1 MGKILLNNNIITS
14 DNQTPIEIVL
24 GIDENGMTTARK
36 LYEFLELE
44 PKNYSRWCKTNIT
57 ENEFATENEDYEV
70 FFINDEN
77 PLGGRPTQDYKLTA
91 HFAKKLSMKGNG
103 ERAEQAREYFTR
115 IEEKAK
121 ETVINLKQLSPELQ
135 MFHRIFQTVATQEIE
150 QKRQAE
156 QLKRLEQKQEAIADT
171 FQKINDTEDFQR
183 WANSCI
189 AKIAESPNFNRG
201 ISRSQKYSLA
211 RTESYERLKLKR
223 NCRLDDRVQKA
234 IGRALE
240 ERPDIKKS
248 ELQKINKI
256 YIIANDKDL
265 KPAYELVLKEMMIC
279 YCVKTA

>member
-1 MGKILLNNNIITS
+1 MSLTVI
-14 DNQTPIEIVL
+14 
-24 GIDENGMTTARK
+24 
-36 LYEFLELE
+36 
-44 PKNYSRWCKTNIT
+44 
-57 ENEFATENEDYEV
+57 ENELVPVYETDIGEKVVYGTELHKVLEVKTPFRTWVERRFEECDVEENRDYTSV
-70 FFINDEN
+70 QICTVS
-77 PLGGRPTQDYKLTA
+77 GGTPKKEYIIKLDT
-91 HFAKKLSMKGNG
+91 
-103 ERAEQAREYFTR
+103 
-115 IEEKAK
+115 AK
-121 ETVINLKQLSPELQ
+121 EMAMLERNERGKQVRKYFIEVEKRYKNNQLQLSELSPELQ
-135 MFHRIFQTVATQEIE
+135 MFHRIFRTVATQEIE

-156 QLKRLEQKQEAIADT
+156 QLKRIEQKQEAIADT

-201 ISRSQKYSLA
+201 TSRSQKYSLA
-211 RTESYERLKLKR
+211 RAESYERLKLKR